1 MGHIHGHLVLHSG
14 YQSWQGK
21 GRNGWG
27 GLVDCYPYTIIH
39 CQWIIKESRFPV
51 NNRLLI
57 TWIMYRFRNHVTY
70 HVFQSIILFNV
81 VFFIIKW
88 NHVSCSRFAGN
99 GIVLIVRPYQTDS
112 NVTEHRLHCRDLTL
126 DWGWSVPVTG
136 MSPGQSV
143 SDRPPSPFLCLDLLS
158 LLT

>member
-99 GIVLIVRPYQTDS
+99 GIVLIVRPYQTSQNIVSTVVIWLRTGVDPS
-112 NVTEHRLHCRDLTL
+112 QSQGWVLVSQSLTDHPHPFCVSTFFHFWHR
-126 DWGWSVPVTG
+126 
-136 MSPGQSV
+136 
-143 SDRPPSPFLCLDLLS
+143 
-158 LLT
+158 